1 MKVRSE
7 ELKNFLKT
15 QSSNLFLVYGSEI
28 LLVNE
33 SIEHIKTFSKKLGF
47 NDLVRFDIN
56 ASFDWNTVFNELS
69 ETSLFSSHKL
79 IMLNLGNAKIGV
91 KGSNAIDEITQS
103 IPDNIHIILTAE
115 KLERTQ
121 LNSKWFKSV
130 DKNGVVIAH
139 YSVEISQLLNWT
151 IQKLNSLGIQNN
163 QRIAELI
170 AVNTEGNLL
179 ATDQEIK
186 KIALAYPSGE
196 IDLDEYKKYIT
207 EQSKYSIF
215 NLIDSSFLGKSSQV
229 IKIFKTLAD
238 ESSFPVILSS
248 SLYRELN
255 NLINM
260 SIDMRMG
267 KSLEEVYQSHG
278 VWSYKKNIIKTAL
291 LKHSFQHLQKFL
303 MRLSR
308 VDRAIKGRDNTPV
321 LEELESI
328 LLGLSGVKNVS

>member
-1 MKVRSE
+1 MRINIQE
-7 ELKNFLKT
+7 LEDCLKNKKF
-15 QSSNLFLVYGSEI
+15 NLFFAYGSEI
-28 LLVNE
+28 LLVNK
-33 SIEHIKTFSKKLGF
+33 SIDHLKSFSKKLGF
-47 NDLVRFDIN
+47 NEFLKFDIN
-56 ASFDWNTVFNELS
+56 ASFDWNAVFNELN
-69 ETSLFSSHKL
+69 ETSLFSTQK
-79 IMLNLGNAKIGV
+79 IIILNLGNAKIGV
-91 KGSNAIDEITQS
+91 KGSNAIDEIAQS

-115 KLERTQ
+115 KLDRTQ

-130 DKNGVVIAH
+130 DKNGVVIPH
-139 YSVEISQLLNWT
+139 YSIEASQLLNWT
-151 IQKLNSLGIQNN
+151 IQKLNNLGIQNN
-163 QRIAELI
+163 QKIAELI
-170 AVNTEGNLL
+170 AANTEGNLL

-229 IKIFKTLAD
+229 IKIFKTLSD
-238 ESSFPVILSS
+238 DSSFPVILSS
-248 SLYRELN
+248 SLYKELN

-291 LKHSFQHLQKFL
+291 SKHSFQHLQKFL

-308 VDRAIKGRDNTPV
+308 VDRAIKGR
-321 LEELESI
+321 EI
-328 LLGLSGVKNVS
+328 RQY

>member
-7 ELKNFLKT
+7 DLKNFIKT
-15 QSSNLFLVYGSEI
+15 NSSNLFLLFGSEI
-28 LLVNE
+28 LLINE
-33 SIEHIKTFSKKLGF
+33 SIEYVKSFSKKLGF
-47 NDLVRFDIN
+47 NELVRFDIN
-56 ASFDWNTVFNELS
+56 ASFDWSAVFNELR

-91 KGSNAIDEITQS
+91 KGSNAIDEIAQS

-163 QRIAELI
+163 QKIAELI

-179 ATDQEIK
+179 ATDQEIQ

-196 IDLDEYKKYIT
+196 INIDEYKKYIT

-238 ESSFPVILSS
+238 DSSFPVILSS

-267 KSLEEVYQSHG
+267 KIGRASCRE
-278 VWSYKKNIIKTAL
+278 
-291 LKHSFQHLQKFL
+291 
-303 MRLSR
+303 R
-308 VDRAIKGRDNTPV
+308 V
-321 LEELESI
+321 
-328 LLGLSGVKNVS
+328 

>member
-1 MKVRSE
+1 MKINSKDLNLNLDNR
-7 ELKNFLKT
+7 F
-15 QSSNLFLVYGSEI
+15 NLFLAYGDEV

-33 SIEHIKTFSKKLGF
+33 TLERIKSYSSKLGF
-47 NDLVRFDIN
+47 KDQVRFDISPN
-56 ASFDWNTVFNELS
+56 FDWNQIFKELN

-79 IMLNLGNAKIGV
+79 LILNLGNGKIGV
-91 KGSNAIDEITQS
+91 KGSNAIYEFAQC
-103 IPDNIHIILTAE
+103 IPGNIHIILRAE
-115 KLERTQ
+115 KLEKAQ
-121 LNSKWFKSV
+121 LNSKWFKSI
-130 DKNGVVIAH
+130 DKYGLVISH
-139 YSVEISQLLNWT
+139 YPIEISQLLNWT

-163 QRIAELI
+163 QKIAELI
-170 AVNTEGNLL
+170 AFNTEGNLL
-179 ATDQEIK
+179 ATDQEIQ
-186 KIALAYPSGE
+186 KITLAYPSGD

-207 EQSKYSIF
+207 EQSKYSTF
-215 NLIDSSFLGKSSQV
+215 NLIDSSFLGKSNQV

-238 ESSFPVILSS
+238 DSSFPVILSS

-255 NLINM
+255 ILINM

-267 KSLEEVYQSHG
+267 KSLEEVYQSHA

>member
-1 MKVRSE
+1 MLMQLTR
-7 ELKNFLKT
+7 L
-15 QSSNLFLVYGSEI
+15 
-28 LLVNE
+28 
-33 SIEHIKTFSKKLGF
+33 
-47 NDLVRFDIN
+47 
-56 ASFDWNTVFNELS
+56 
-69 ETSLFSSHKL
+69 
-79 IMLNLGNAKIGV
+79 MLNLGNAKIGV

-163 QRIAELI
+163 QKIAELI

-238 ESSFPVILSS
+238 DSSFPVILSS

-255 NLINM
+255 NVINM

>member
-1 MKVRSE
+1 MKIKSE
-7 ELKNFLKT
+7 ELRNFLKT
-15 QSSNLFLVYGSEI
+15 QSPNLFLVYGSEI
-28 LLVNE
+28 LLINE
-33 SIEHIKTFSKKLGF
+33 SVKHIKSFSKKLGF
-47 NDLVRFDIN
+47 NELVRFDIN
-56 ASFDWNTVFNELS
+56 ASFDWNVVFTELS
-69 ETSLFSSHKL
+69 ETSLFSSHKI

-91 KGSNAIDEITQS
+91 KGSNAIDEIAQS
-103 IPDNIHIILTAE
+103 IPDNIHILLTTE

-151 IQKLNSLGIQNN
+151 IQKLNSLGIKNN
-163 QRIAELI
+163 QKIAELI

-229 IKIFKTLAD
+229 IKIFKTLSD
-238 ESSFPVILSS
+238 DSSFPVILSS

-291 LKHSFQHLQKFL
+291 LKHSFQHLQSF
-303 MRLSR
+303 S
-308 VDRAIKGRDNTPV
+308 
-321 LEELESI
+321 
-328 LLGLSGVKNVS
+328 

>member
-1 MKVRSE
+1 MKVRPE
-7 ELKNFLKT
+7 ELKNFIKT

-33 SIEHIKTFSKKLGF
+33 SIEQIKSFSKELDF
-47 NDLVRFDIN
+47 NEIVRFDIN
-56 ASFDWNTVFNELS
+56 ASFDWSAVFNELN
-69 ETSLFSSHKL
+69 ENSLFSSHKL
-79 IMLNLGNAKIGV
+79 IILNLGNAKIGV

-103 IPDNIHIILTAE
+103 IPDNIRIILTAE
-115 KLERTQ
+115 KLERSQ

-163 QRIAELI
+163 QKIAELI

-196 IDLDEYKKYIT
+196 VNLEEFKNYIT
-207 EQSKYSIF
+207 EQSKYTIF

-229 IKIFKTLAD
+229 IKIFKTLSD
-238 ESSFPVILSS
+238 DSSFPIILSA
-248 SLYRELN
+248 SLHRELN

-260 SIDMRMG
+260 SIDMRLG
-267 KSLEEVYQSHG
+267 KSLEEVYQTHG

-291 LKHSFQHLQKFL
+291 LKHPFQQLQKFL
-303 MRLSR
+303 MKLSR
-308 VDRAIKGRDNTPV
+308 VDRAIKGRDNIPV

>member
-33 SIEHIKTFSKKLGF
+33 SIEQIKYFSKEQDF
-47 NDLVRFDIN
+47 NEIVRFDIN
-56 ASFDWNTVFNELS
+56 ASFDWSAVFNELS
-69 ETSLFSSHKL
+69 ENSLFSSHKL

-103 IPDNIHIILTAE
+103 IPDNIRIILTAE

-139 YSVEISQLLNWT
+139 YSIEISQLLNWT
-151 IQKLNSLGIQNN
+151 IQKLNEIGIKNN
-163 QRIAELI
+163 QKVAELI

-186 KIALAYPSGE
+186 KISLAYPSGE

-229 IKIFKTLAD
+229 IKIFKTLSD
-238 ESSFPVILSS
+238 DSSFPIVLSS
-248 SLYRELN
+248 SLFRELN
-255 NLINM
+255 ILINM
-260 SIDMRMG
+260 SIDLRMG
-267 KSLEEVYQSHG
+267 KSLEEVYQTHG

-291 LKHSFQHLQKFL
+291 LKHSFQQLQKFL
-303 MRLSR
+303 MKLSR
-308 VDRAIKGRDNTPV
+308 VDRAIKGRDNMPV

-328 LLGLSGVKNVS
+328 LLGLAGVKNVS

>member
-1 MKVRSE
+1 MINVHKSDQNLQQLYFVHGQEYLLVQKYIDQIISLAKE
-7 ELKNFLKT
+7 KMFPEIINFDISSNFNWEIVLSELK
-15 QSSNLFLVYGSEI
+15 SY
-28 LLVNE
+28 
-33 SIEHIKTFSKKLGF
+33 
-47 NDLVRFDIN
+47 
-56 ASFDWNTVFNELS
+56 
-69 ETSLFSSHKL
+69 SLFSNNK
-79 IMLNLGNAKIGV
+79 IVKLNLHRGKIGV
-91 KGSNAIDEITQS
+91 NGAKHLLKIANK
-103 IPDNIHIILTAE
+103 IPENFIIIFYSFD
-115 KLERTQ
+115 LESSV
-121 LNSKWFKSV
+121 LSSKWLKELVNLATYKNFKKLDFEKV
-130 DKNGVVIAH
+130 FKITENKLLELGFADARKLA
-139 YSVEISQLLNWT
+139 EIISY
-151 IQKLNSLGIQNN
+151 
-163 QRIAELI
+163 
-170 AVNTEGNLL
+170 NTQGNLL

-186 KIALAYPSGE
+186 KIYMAYPNGIVNLES
-196 IDLDEYKKYIT
+196 YKEYIT

-229 IKIFKTLAD
+229 IKIFKTLSD
-238 ESSFPVILSS
+238 DSSFPVILSS

-255 NLINM
+255 NLISM

-267 KSLEEVYQSHG
+267 KSLEEIYQSHG